1 VSARRARETGCTL
14 DEDARIAV
22 IIVTSRKS
30 SCRACGSV
38 MSDKVF
44 GFDNDLAQENDSI
57 EFVVVVVV
65 VSL

>member
-22 IIVTSRKS
+22 IIFGKS
-30 SCRACGSV
+30 CCRACEPV

-44 GFDNDLAQENDSI
+44 GGYNDLAPDSDSM
-57 EFVVVVVV
+57 EDLYWVVIVF
-65 VSL
+65 